1 MRMTGFDRNRG
12 VRRAPR
18 PKGRIWPFVVLAF
31 VSFAN
36 TLTAQTGT
44 QESVSQQI
52 LKLTE
57 AMAATQAQL
66 EQSQR
71 QLNEMQQ
78 QLQALQQQ
86 LRQNSSA
93 VVAPAAPVSA
103 PPASTAQDVVT
114 QLQSAVQDIQDRQ
127 AMQESQIATQEQ
139 TKIESESK
147 YPVKIT
153 GLLLFNGFVNTRA
166 VDVPATPVLAL
177 PGYGST
183 GASVRQTVLGID
195 ARGPNLFGAR
205 SFADLRVDFDGTIP
219 PNATTTANATTYS
232 GPYSAN
238 STFLRLRTAHAGLQ
252 WPRTEAYFS
261 LDRPIF
267 NPDTPTSLTA
277 IAEPALA
284 WSGNLWTWNPQ
295 LGIKQDVPLSASHDL
310 QLEAALVDVG
320 DAPLTPI
327 SSASE
332 TLPVTPP
339 TDAEQSRWPGLE
351 AHLALVGAGMN
362 AEQGFHVGLGG
373 YFSPHR
379 SYMGHEFD
387 AWAGTVDTRLLL
399 PAHLELTGSA
409 YRGLALGGLGA
420 GAFKDFEYS
429 SDTATGPY
437 YVHPLEDV
445 GGWAQLKEKFNE
457 RVELNGAYGI
467 DNAFG
472 EEVLRH
478 SVATGT
484 LYQNL
489 ARNQTYTGNVIYK
502 PTAYLLFSLEY
513 RHLQSSPELGAA
525 AASEVIGL
533 GAGFKF

>member
-1 MRMTGFDRNRG
+1 MSLTGFDRNRA
-12 VRRAPR
+12 VRSAPR
-18 PKGRIWPFVVLAF
+18 HKRRIWLLIVVALA
-31 VSFAN
+31 SFAD
-36 TLTAQTGT
+36 TLIAQTGN

-71 QLNEMQQ
+71 QLNEMQK

-86 LRQNSSA
+86 LGQNSSTG
-93 VVAPAAPVSA
+93 AAPGTPAST
-103 PPASTAQDVVT
+103 PPASTPQDAVT
-114 QLQSAVQDIQDRQ
+114 ELQSAVQDIRDRQ

-139 TKIESESK
+139 TKVESESK

-166 VDVPATPVLAL
+166 VDIPATPVLAL
-177 PGYGST
+177 PGSGSP

-195 ARGPNLFGAR
+195 ARGPYLFGAR
-205 SFADLRVDFDGTIP
+205 SYADLRVDFDGSTQST
-219 PNATTTANATTYS
+219 ATTTAYS

-252 WPRTEAYFS
+252 WARTEAYFS
-261 LDRPIF
+261 LDHPIF

-295 LGIKQDVPLSASHDL
+295 LGLKQNVPLSSSHDL

-327 SSASE
+327 SAVTATS
-332 TLPVTPP
+332 PVTAPSA
-339 TDAEQSRWPGLE
+339 AEQSRWPGVE
-351 AHLALVGAGMN
+351 AHLALVGSGLN

-379 SYMGHEFD
+379 SYMGEEFD

-399 PAHLELTGSA
+399 PARLELSGSG
-409 YRGLALGGLGA
+409 YRGLALGGLGG
-420 GAFKDFEYS
+420 GALKDIEYKTSTSTS
-429 SDTATGPY
+429 SY
-437 YVHPLEDV
+437 YVHPLDDV
-445 GGWAQLKEKFNE
+445 GGWAQLKEKFSE
-457 RVELNGAYGI
+457 RVELNAAYGI

-472 EEVLRH
+472 GEVRRD
-478 SVATGT
+478 STATGT

-513 RHLQSSPELGAA
+513 RHLQSSPELGAT
-525 AASEVIGL
+525 AASDVIGL

>member
-1 MRMTGFDRNRG
+1 L
-12 VRRAPR
+12 P
-18 PKGRIWPFVVLAF
+18 
-31 VSFAN
+31 
-36 TLTAQTGT
+36 
-44 QESVSQQI
+44 
-52 LKLTE
+52 
-57 AMAATQAQL
+57 
-66 EQSQR
+66 
-71 QLNEMQQ
+71 
-78 QLQALQQQ
+78 
-86 LRQNSSA
+86 
-93 VVAPAAPVSA
+93 
-103 PPASTAQDVVT
+103 AQDAVT
-114 QLQSAVQDIQDRQ
+114 ELQSAVQEIRDRE

-147 YPVKIT
+147 YPVKVT

-166 VDVPATPVLAL
+166 VDNPATPVLAL
-177 PGYGST
+177 PGAGNT

-195 ARGPNLFGAR
+195 ARGPHLLGAR
-205 SFADLRVDFDGTIP
+205 SYADLRVDFDGTTQ
-219 PNATTTANATTYS
+219 PNTTTTATTYS

-295 LGIKQDVPLSASHDL
+295 LGLKQNVPLSSSHDL

-327 SSASE
+327 SAPTATS
-332 TLPVTPP
+332 PVNSPSG
-339 TDAEQSRWPGLE
+339 AERSRWPGLE
-351 AHLALVGAGMN
+351 AHLALVGSGLN

-379 SYMGHEFD
+379 SYMGEKFD
-387 AWAGTVDTRLLL
+387 AWAGTVDTRLKL
-399 PAHLELTGSA
+399 PARLELSSSA
-409 YRGLALGGLGA
+409 YRGLALGGLGG
-420 GAFKDFEYS
+420 GAFKDFEYTANATT
-429 SDTATGPY
+429 DTY
-437 YVHPLEDV
+437 YLHPLDDV
-445 GGWAQLKEKFNE
+445 GGWAQLKEKFSE

-472 EEVLRH
+472 GEVRRD

-513 RHLQSSPELGAA
+513 RHLESSPELGAT
-525 AASEVIGL
+525 AASDVIGL

>member
-1 MRMTGFDRNRG
+1 MSLTGLDRNRA
-12 VRRAPR
+12 VRSASRQ
-18 PKGRIWPFVVLAF
+18 KGRIWLFLVLALA
-31 VSFAN
+31 SSAD
-36 TLTAQTGT
+36 TLIAQAGS

-71 QLNEMQQ
+71 QLNEMQK
-78 QLQALQQQ
+78 QLEALQQQ
-86 LRQNSSA
+86 LGQNSSTR
-93 VVAPAAPVSA
+93 VAPGA
-103 PPASTAQDVVT
+103 PASTPPALTAQDAAT
-114 QLQSAVQDIQDRQ
+114 ELQSAVQDIRDRE

-139 TKIESESK
+139 TKVESESK

-177 PGYGST
+177 PGAGNT

-195 ARGPNLFGAR
+195 ARGPHLFGAR
-205 SFADLRVDFDGTIP
+205 SYADLRVDFDGTTQ
-219 PNATTTANATTYS
+219 PNATTTGTVYS

-261 LDRPIF
+261 LDHPIF

-295 LGIKQDVPLSASHDL
+295 LGLKQNVPLSSSHDL

-320 DAPLTPI
+320 DAPMTPI
-327 SSASE
+327 STATATSP
-332 TLPVTPP
+332 LNPP
-339 TDAEQSRWPGLE
+339 SGAEQSRWPGVE
-351 AHLALVGAGMN
+351 AHLALVGSGLN

-379 SYMGHEFD
+379 SFMGKEYD

-399 PAHLELTGSA
+399 PARLELSGSA
-409 YRGLALGGLGA
+409 YRGLALGGLGG
-420 GAFKDFEYS
+420 GAFKDFEY
-429 SDTATGPY
+429 TANPTADSY
-437 YVHPLEDV
+437 YVHPLDDV
-445 GGWAQLKEKFNE
+445 GGWAQLKEKFSE

-472 EEVLRH
+472 GEVRRD
-478 SVATGT
+478 SIATGT

-513 RHLQSSPELGAA
+513 RYLQSSPELGAA
-525 AASEVIGL
+525 AASNVIGL

>member
-12 VRRAPR
+12 VRSAPR
-18 PKGRIWPFVVLAF
+18 HKGRIWPFVVLAF
-31 VSFAN
+31 VSFAV
-36 TLTAQTGT
+36 TLTAQTGG

-71 QLNEMQQ
+71 QLNEMQK

-86 LRQNSSA
+86 LGQNSST
-93 VVAPAAPVSA
+93 VVAPATPASA
-103 PPASTAQDVVT
+103 PPAPTAQDAVT
-114 QLQSAVQDIQDRQ
+114 QLQSAVQDIRDRQ
-127 AMQESQIATQEQ
+127 TMQESQIATQEQ

-166 VDVPATPVLAL
+166 VDIPATPVLAL
-177 PGYGST
+177 PGSGTT

-195 ARGPNLFGAR
+195 ARGPHLFGAR
-205 SFADLRVDFDGTIP
+205 SYADLRVDFDGTTQ
-219 PNATTTANATTYS
+219 PNATTTTATYS

-238 STFLRLRTAHAGLQ
+238 ATFLRLRTAHAGLQ
-252 WPRTEAYFS
+252 WQRTEAYFS
-261 LDRPIF
+261 LDHPIF

-295 LGIKQDVPLSASHDL
+295 LGIKQNVPLSSSHDL
-310 QLEAALVDVG
+310 QLEAALIDVG

-327 SSASE
+327 PSASA
-332 TLPVTPP
+332 TSPVTPP

-351 AHLALVGAGMN
+351 AHLALVGAGLN

-420 GAFKDFEYS
+420 GALKDFEYS
-429 SDTATGPY
+429 SNTSTNSY
-437 YVHPLEDV
+437 YVHPLDDV

-472 EEVLRH
+472 GQVRKY
-478 SVATGT
+478 SVATDT
-484 LYQNL
+484 MYQNL

-513 RHLQSSPELGAA
+513 RHLQSSPELGAP